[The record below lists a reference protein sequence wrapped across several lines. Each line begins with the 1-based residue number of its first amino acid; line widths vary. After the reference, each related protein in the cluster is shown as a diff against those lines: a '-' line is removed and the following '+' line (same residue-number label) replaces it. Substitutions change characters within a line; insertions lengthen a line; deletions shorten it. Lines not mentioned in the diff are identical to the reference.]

1 MVRRVRV
8 TQTRQHVRDRIGH
21 CHVMAFGLS
30 RRGFLYAP
38 SFSLYRDRTGGARG
52 PTA

>member
-8 TQTRQHVRDRIGH
+8 PQTGQHVCDRIGH
-21 CHVMAFGLS
+21 GHVMAFGLS
-30 RRGFLYAP
+30 RRGFLSAP
-38 SFSLYRDRTGGARG
+38 SLSLGTRTGVVRG